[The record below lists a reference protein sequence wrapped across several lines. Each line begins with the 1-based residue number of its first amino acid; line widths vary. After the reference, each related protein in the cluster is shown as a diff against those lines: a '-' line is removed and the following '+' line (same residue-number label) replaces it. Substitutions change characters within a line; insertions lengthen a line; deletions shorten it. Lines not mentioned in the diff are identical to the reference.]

1 MGRARHKPIRLVDH
15 LRGFPNTSLARLP
28 LPAPAR
34 LGHTGAVNDTL
45 TAFAQAKI
53 AGLEAKSLAR
63 TLKPT
68 HRLDG
73 VRVIRGGREMISF
86 SCNDYLGLSHHPAVK
101 AAAIAAVETYGTG
114 AGASR
119 LVTGDHPLFEVL
131 EARLAALKGA
141 EACCIFGSGYLAN
154 VGIIPTCVGP
164 GDLILVDEL
173 AHSCIWAGARLSGA
187 QVVAFRHNDAAD
199 LMAGLAAHRSGA
211 RRALIATEGVFSMDG
226 DVAPLDAISR
236 LAQAHDAWLMV
247 DDAHG
252 LGVLGGGAGTA
263 AMFPG
268 ARIDLNMGTL
278 SKSVGGYGAYVCA
291 TAPVIAL
298 IKMRARTV
306 VYTTGL
312 PPANVAAA
320 IAALDIIAAEP
331 DRVAAPLTK
340 ARRFTTALNLPA
352 AESAIVPI
360 VLGEAGT
367 ALAAAADLE
376 AKGLL
381 AVPIRPPTVPEG
393 TARLR
398 IAFTAAHP
406 DEAVDRLAEAV
417 RPWLAR

>member
-1 MGRARHKPIRLVDH
+1 VI
-15 LRGFPNTSLARLP
+15 
-28 LPAPAR
+28 
-34 LGHTGAVNDTL
+34 DTL

-53 AGLEAKSLAR
+53 DSLAAKSLAR

-73 VRVIRGGREMISF
+73 VWVERGGREMISF

-101 AAAIAAVETYGTG
+101 AAAVAAIGLYGAG

-119 LVTGDHPLFEVL
+119 LVTGDHPLFGEL
-131 EARLAALKGA
+131 ETRLAALKGA
-141 EACCIFGSGYLAN
+141 EAACIFGSGYLAN
-154 VGIIPTCVGP
+154 TGIIPTFAGP
-164 GDLILVDEL
+164 RDLVLVDEL

-187 QVVAFRHNDAAD
+187 QVVAFRHNDTAD
-199 LMAGLAAHRSGA
+199 LAAKLGAGRSGA
-211 RRALIATEGVFSMDG
+211 GRALVATDGVFSMDG

-236 LAQAHDAWLMV
+236 IAQAHDTWLMV

-263 AMFPG
+263 RLFPE
-268 ARIDLNMGTL
+268 AHIDLHMGTL
-278 SKSVGGYGAYVCA
+278 SKAVGGYGAYVCA
-291 TAPVIAL
+291 TKPVVDL
-298 IKMRARTV
+298 IKMRARTL

-312 PPANVAAA
+312 PPACVAGA
-320 IAALDIIAAEP
+320 IAALDVIASEAEL
-331 DRVAAPLTK
+331 VAAPLAK
-340 ARRFTTALNLPA
+340 ARRFTTALNLPEAQSAVVPLILGA
-352 AESAIVPI
+352 AE
-360 VLGEAGT
+360 T

-376 AKGLL
+376 GQGLL
-381 AVPIRPPTVPEG
+381 VVPIRPPTVPEG

-398 IAFTAAHP
+398 VAFTAGHP